1 MFIMYMCV
9 FENINIDLK
18 FYNILNVDIVFS
30 FKLYYIILVFQ
41 YYNLDVFD
49 KYVIYLIFFY
59 LFDFIL
65 NCLLI

>member
-1 MFIMYMCV
+1 MFILYMCV

-30 FKLYYIILVFQ
+30 FKLYNIILVFW

>member
-1 MFIMYMCV
+1 MCV

>member
-1 MFIMYMCV
+1 MFILYMCV

-59 LFDFIL
+59 LFDFIF
-65 NCLLI
+65 NCLQI